1 MRATPRIVP
10 LSEYALTVEF
20 GDGITLRTN
29 ELVLAGSASLDEA
42 ALPGVLEV
50 VPTYRSLTVYF
61 DPLRTD
67 ATTLT
72 RQIRATLT
80 NRIDAPPHAATT
92 HLIPVWYGGA
102 AGPDLTEVARQ
113 AALTP
118 EEASRL
124 HASVTYRVYM
134 LGFSPGFPYLGTVPE
149 RIATPRLPTPRRHV
163 AAGSVGIAGTQT
175 GIYPQTSPG
184 GWRIIGRT
192 PIRLFSLT
200 RPKPF
205 LLDPG
210 DMVRFVPIDE
220 DEFGRLSEEQA

>member
-1 MRATPRIVP
+1 MYSTPRIVP
-10 LSEYALTVEF
+10 LSECALTVEF

-29 ELVLAGSASLDEA
+29 ELVLAGSASIEQA
-42 ALPGVLEV
+42 ALAGMVEL
-50 VPTYRSLTVYF
+50 VPTYRSVTVYF

-67 ATTLT
+67 A
-72 RQIRATLT
+72 ATLSREIQAIIT
-80 NRIDAPPHAATT
+80 RRINAPSRPHTT

-102 AGPDLTEVARQ
+102 AGPDLLDLAQQ
-113 AALTP
+113 ANLTQA
-118 EEASRL
+118 EASRL

-149 RIATPRLPTPRRHV
+149 RIAAPRLPTPRRHV

-192 PIRLFSLT
+192 PVHLFRLS

-210 DMVRFVPIDE
+210 DVVRFVPIDE
-220 DEFGRLSEEQA
+220 DEFHRLFDEQP